1 MRETRLSGSM
11 SEDVETE
18 HGCLNKAQSYRKG
31 LQPHMTTLNH
41 RATPRLYFG
50 PERLW
55 LEAIF

>member
-31 LQPHMTTLNH
+31 LQPHMTNLNH
-41 RATPRLYFG
+41 RATPRLYSVAQ
-50 PERLW
+50 RRCSCS
-55 LEAIF
+55 

>member
-41 RATPRLYFG
+41 RATPRLYSAK
-50 PERLW
+50 RCSLS
-55 LEAIF
+55 